1 MAAAVDARFV
11 AARWRSGSLDQ
22 PCLVASGM
30 ADVMD
35 GLLGELDSQCR
46 TYLSTVTLAE
56 LDHRLKLVK

>member
-1 MAAAVDARFV
+1 M

-35 GLLGELDSQCR
+35 GLLGELDDRCR
-46 TYLSTVTLAE
+46 AYLSTVTLAE
-56 LDHRLKLVK
+56 LDRRLKLVK